1 MSLLAKWR
9 WQLLI
14 NGKSNWKR
22 VVKAKY
28 GMSMAFNPNV
38 LSSSGLQDE
47 SLWWRDICGLGGMP
61 GRMGNWFVVCKKI
74 GNGIE
79 TLFWHDNWCG

>member
-1 MSLLAKWR
+1 M
-9 WQLLI
+9 I

-28 GMSMAFNPNV
+28 GMSMAFNPDV
-38 LSSSGLQDE
+38 LSGLQVE
-47 SLWWRDICGLGGMP
+47 SLWWRDICSLGGMS
-61 GRMGNWFVVCKKI
+61 GRMGNWFVEVVCKEI
-74 GNGIE
+74 GNGSE